1 MSKLMTPAGV
11 AFRNS
16 WAVMRCKGQ
25 ADKWEAID
33 QNREEGNADC
43 NRLAPRVGI
52 PSDANYTVNMA
63 AAPFTLAKETAEVGA
78 AGLAGRWGRHGP
90 SPGAEDHKYSAD
102 ILAARVI
109 LRRARAAEPCN
120 DRTDPAHNLTA
131 SSTLFDWRGTDGAAA
146 VARQRLMAHAEAA
159 AASRNAIDGHPTR
172 STQYCLG
179 EDDEEGEEEEDD
191 EEDDEE
197 DVKEFNPVETS
208 IVRIVG
214 NTEQVGY
221 VTAVRLSA
229 DGVTTYNVSLGAD
242 RDDAV
247 GDEAIERV
255 NLLRAQL
262 SYWSGNDEDDESY
275 RDYVDQ
281 DWTND

>member
-1 MSKLMTPAGV
+1 
-11 AFRNS
+11 
-16 WAVMRCKGQ
+16 
-25 ADKWEAID
+25 
-33 QNREEGNADC
+33 
-43 NRLAPRVGI
+43 
-52 PSDANYTVNMA
+52 
-63 AAPFTLAKETAEVGA
+63 
-78 AGLAGRWGRHGP
+78 
-90 SPGAEDHKYSAD
+90 
-102 ILAARVI
+102 
-109 LRRARAAEPCN
+109 
-120 DRTDPAHNLTA
+120 
-131 SSTLFDWRGTDGAAA
+131 
-146 VARQRLMAHAEAA
+146 
-159 AASRNAIDGHPTR
+159 
-172 STQYCLG
+172 CLG